1 MNFLNNLTLGQYV
14 HGDSFLH
21 RLDPRT
27 KITIVGL
34 FMIAVFF
41 IERPEVLLICGLVCI
56 GVGIGAG
63 LGFNFLLRGLR
74 FVWILALCSFFF
86 NLFLIKGEPI
96 CEIWG
101 WTISQEGLVRGGAMT
116 LRLILLVLMSSLLTL
131 TTSPILLTDG
141 MEKLLAWGKFCGL
154 PAHELAMVCTIAMRF
169 VPTLA
174 QETDHIAKAQLARG
188 ASLDRGGI
196 LQRLRAILPI
206 IIPLFVSA
214 FRHAE
219 DLAWAMES
227 RCYRGGEGR
236 TRLHELKFKMAD
248 LWAGLICV
256 FFLISVKL
264 AEVIVF

>member
-1 MNFLNNLTLGQYV
+1 M
-14 HGDSFLH
+14 HGNSFLH

-27 KITIVGL
+27 KIIIVGL
-34 FMIAVFF
+34 FMVAVFF
-41 IERPEVLLICGLVCI
+41 IERPEVLLFCGLVSVCI
-56 GVGIGAG
+56 GISAG
-63 LGFNFLLRGLR
+63 LGCNFLLRGLR

-96 CEIWG
+96 CSVWG
-101 WTISQEGLVRGGAMT
+101 WTISYEGLIRGGAMT
-116 LRLILLVLMSSLLTL
+116 LRIILLVLMSSLLTL

-141 MEKLLAWGKFCGL
+141 MEKLLSWGKFLGI

-188 ASLDRGGI
+188 ASLDRGGV
-196 LQRLRAILPI
+196 LQRLSSILPI

-236 TRLHELKFKMAD
+236 TRLHELRFKMSD
-248 LWAGLICV
+248 LWACLICV
-256 FFLISVKL
+256 SFLTL
-264 AEVIVF
+264 AKVIEMIVF